1 MKKYIVFASIAALAL
16 TGCKS
21 DYLDTTPEYAEATA
35 TIVGSADAAELSING
50 ICRAMTNQYLGTQGM
65 NGEGTINVWYGDVV
79 GNDMQ
84 RSNQTGWAALWNSTY
99 HLRKNSIYLY
109 YPWFYYYKIIG
120 NANGIICNIDEAQGT
135 DAEKAFVKAQA
146 LTFRAYAFF
155 RLAELYAH
163 RWSDEQGNTPAIVLR
178 IDQTTGD
185 QPLATLSETYAQ
197 IYKDLDEAISL
208 FQQSGK
214 DRDKD
219 EFYKPNLNVAYAV
232 YARAALTRED
242 WQNAAKYAQLAR
254 QGYALMS
261 ADTYFDGFSTQN
273 SEWIWGVY
281 EASDQT
287 LYYYSMYAYLAS
299 NASSSMQRTYPL
311 TISRELIEQIPETDT
326 RRSLFLV
333 PQTEGEFSD
342 GFAANGN
349 PRASAASNKDT
360 DAPGSLRTRAFA
372 ENGSRMYSTSQVY
385 PYMHFKFL
393 CQFTPGGG
401 PFVLFRTAEMYYI
414 EAEAD
419 CHLNQDAQ
427 AQQLLY
433 DVESIYDPAYEKSTK
448 TGSDLLA
455 EVKLYRRF
463 DLWGEGHN
471 WFDYKRWGE
480 SIVRKTYP
488 NGGNFHATFAVTINP
503 AYGNAWTWAIPEKE
517 SDYNADVN

>member
-1 MKKYIVFASIAALAL
+1 MKKYIVLASIALGL
-16 TGCKS
+16 TACKG
-21 DYLDTTPEYAEATA
+21 DYLETTPEYAEATA
-35 TIVGSADAAELSING
+35 TIVGSTDAANLSING
-50 ICRAMTNQYLGTQGM
+50 ICRAMSNQYLGTQGM

-99 HLRKNSIYLY
+99 HLRKSSIYLY
-109 YPWFYYYKIIG
+109 YPWFYYYKLIG
-120 NANGIICNIDEAQGT
+120 NANGIICNIDNATGT
-135 DAEKAFVKAQA
+135 DAERAFIKAQA
-146 LTFRAYAFF
+146 LTFRAYSFF

-178 IDQTTGD
+178 IDQSTGA
-185 QPLATLSETYAQ
+185 QPLATLAETYAQ
-197 IYKDLDEAISL
+197 IYADLDEAISL

-214 DRDKD
+214 DRNKD
-219 EFYKPNLNVAYAV
+219 EFYKPNINVAYAV

-242 WQNAAKYAQLAR
+242 WGTAAKYAQLAR
-254 QGYALMS
+254 QGYDLMS
-261 ADTYFDGFSTQN
+261 ASTYFEGFSTQN
-273 SEWIWGVY
+273 SEWIWGVFD
-281 EASDQT
+281 ASDQT

-311 TISRELIEQIPETDT
+311 AISRELIDQIPETDT

-333 PQTEGEFSD
+333 PQNDNEFSD

-349 PRASAASNKDT
+349 PRASAASNGEGFG
-360 DAPGSLRTRAFA
+360 GSLRKRAFD
-372 ENGSRMYSTSQVY
+372 ENGDRLYSTSQVY

-401 PFVLFRTAEMYYI
+401 PFAVFRTAEMYYI

-419 CHLNQDAQ
+419 CHLNQEAQ

-433 DVESIYDPAYEKSTK
+433 DVTSRYDAAYQKSTK
-448 TGSDLLA
+448 TGNDLLK

-488 NGGNFHATFAVTINP
+488 DGGSFHKTFAITINP
-503 AYGNAWTWAIPEKE
+503 SDGNDWTWAIPEKE